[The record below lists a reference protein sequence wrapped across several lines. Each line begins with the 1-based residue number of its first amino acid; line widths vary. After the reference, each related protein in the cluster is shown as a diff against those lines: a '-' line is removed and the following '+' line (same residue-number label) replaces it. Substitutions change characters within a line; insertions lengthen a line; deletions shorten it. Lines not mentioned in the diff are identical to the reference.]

1 MYINH
6 PIDPWLDNSAP
17 KLVDRISG
25 SLIQP
30 DITERTD
37 HLVSLVTDNSIPLG
51 SEAIKEQSQ
60 ATLEIKT
67 IPSPSSEKI
76 TRTMDLAFPGQFG
89 DTSEVIPSSPHL
101 YTVSGDSLI
110 PPLANCQVGPF
121 GIFSPVPSPLPM
133 INCHLLPCMNTSN
146 GATPFENC
154 FLSSLPSPPSTI
166 MCPIPSIPAIFR
178 PLPSTISFYP
188 ISPLPITGGFPG
200 SAMLTSTHPN
210 LNSPMSAVV
219 SQLQNISNQLCY
231 YFSKENL
238 VKDRYLKEHMD
249 EGGFVPISLLSMF
262 PKLVKMT
269 SGLTAMERHD
279 IVTRSLNLTPDF
291 FEVHNNEKVR
301 LRHNWRQWI
310 YPR

>member
-1 MYINH
+1 
-6 PIDPWLDNSAP
+6 
-17 KLVDRISG
+17 
-25 SLIQP
+25 
-30 DITERTD
+30 
-37 HLVSLVTDNSIPLG
+37 
-51 SEAIKEQSQ
+51 
-60 ATLEIKT
+60 
-67 IPSPSSEKI
+67 
-76 TRTMDLAFPGQFG
+76 
-89 DTSEVIPSSPHL
+89 
-101 YTVSGDSLI
+101 
-110 PPLANCQVGPF
+110 
-121 GIFSPVPSPLPM
+121 
-133 INCHLLPCMNTSN
+133 MNTSN
-146 GATPFENC
+146 GVTPFENY

-178 PLPSTISFYP
+178 PLQSAISFYP
-188 ISPLPITGGFPG
+188 ISPLAITGGFPG

-238 VKDRYLKEHMD
+238 AKDRYLKEHMD
-249 EGGFVPISLLSMF
+249 EEGFVPISLLSMF

-269 SGLTAMERHD
+269 SGLTAIERHD